1 MVVKSGYGWICPT
14 YAEDIAQ
21 RIRQNLNEPIEWF
34 TILWLHEDD
43 NKAKW
48 SAIIEIM
55 NQIFL
60 VDVHENG
67 LKRIRIEDIY
77 DRT

>member
-1 MVVKSGYGWICPT
+1 MLVRSGFGMVTPT
-14 YAEDIAQ
+14 YAEDIAK

-34 TILWLHEDD
+34 KIEWMSEYYS
-43 NKAKW
+43 NAKW
-48 SAIIEIM
+48 SAIIEMM

-67 LKRIRIEDIY
+67 LKKI
-77 DRT
+77 